1 MISIIIINF
10 NTFELT
16 SKCIRS
22 VINHTLSLPFEII
35 LVDNASKECAP
46 EKFKEIFPSIILVK
60 SEINSGFSK
69 GNNLGIQQSKGD
81 VILLLNSDTE
91 LTEDSISICYNE
103 LLKQENVAAITC
115 KLLDA
120 DNSVQHNCQSFPSAI
135 KIIFEKIR
143 IHKFCSKQFK
153 SDYLQGFYW
162 DYNKAG
168 FPDWIWGTFFMFK
181 KSVLQKL
188 PDGKLNDQFFMYIED
203 IKWCFDFKKIE
214 LKMFYTPE
222 TAIIHYSGGSG
233 GKKNEMLLKNFQRL
247 LDANYNILSK
257 TIINL
262 LNK

>member
-16 SKCIRS
+16 CKCIRS
-22 VINHTLSLPFEII
+22 VISHTLKLHFEII
-35 LVDNASKECAP
+35 IVDNASKECAP

-60 SEINSGFSK
+60 SEINLGFAK
-69 GNNLGIQQSKGD
+69 GNNLGIQQSKGN

-103 LLKQENVAAITC
+103 LMKFEKAGAITC
-115 KLLDA
+115 KLLNA

-135 KIIFEKIR
+135 KIMFEKIR
-143 IHKFCSKQFK
+143 IHKLFSNQFR

-162 DYNKAG
+162 NYDKAG

-181 KSVLQKL
+181 KSVLKKL
-188 PDGKLNDQFFMYIED
+188 PEGKLNDDYFMYIED
-203 IKWCFDFKKIE
+203 IKWSFDFRKTG

-222 TAIIHYSGGSG
+222 TAIIHHSGGSG
-233 GKKNEMLLKNFQRL
+233 GKKSDMILKNYQQF
-247 LDANYNILSK
+247 LDNNYNFINK
-257 TIINL
+257 TFIYL